1 MLSLSGSLSPCGP
14 NTTSEELSS
23 SVHDYMEISILFS
36 DNMDWSES
44 SESVSKCIWSTPLP
58 SKRIFSSSCEPVT
71 GRERP
76 VTSKVRFTNF
86 VSLMTVSQASPIH
99 LVIKNNVYEAS
110 LAIMNGYAIMCRCF
124 TQLYR
129 ILIVYENW
137 PRRRREYSGFFGKFS
152 NLKSKIKDIC
162 LGIFPG
168 APPPDTQCSRVKWF
182 LLTKNSKCRVKSVS
196 S

>member
-23 SVHDYMEISILFS
+23 SVHNYMEISIRFS

-44 SESVSKCIWSTPLP
+44 SESDSKCIWSTPLP

-76 VTSKVRFTNF
+76 VASKVRFTNF

-110 LAIMNGYAIMCRCF
+110 LAIMNGYAIMCRWF

-137 PRRRREYSGFFGKFS
+137 PRRRREYSGS
-152 NLKSKIKDIC
+152 LVNLVIWKAKSKTFALKY
-162 LGIFPG
+162 
-168 APPPDTQCSRVKWF
+168 SRE
-182 LLTKNSKCRVKSVS
+182 LRPQTPSVAELSDFFNKKFQMS